1 MILAWPVHNTESG
14 TWVGCF
20 RVICLTWLDLAEDGK
35 LKDVPSSGE
44 LFCNHMGCRIIVI
57 APLMLKYSA
66 QTNQTEKSECARNEL
81 RNNGGWNRYH

>member
-20 RVICLTWLDLAEDGK
+20 QVMCLTGLDLAEDGK

-44 LFCNHMGCRIIVI
+44 LFCNHMGCRIIQCHS
-57 APLMLKYSA
+57 KYSA
-66 QTNQTEKSECARNEL
+66 QTNQTEKSECAPDEL